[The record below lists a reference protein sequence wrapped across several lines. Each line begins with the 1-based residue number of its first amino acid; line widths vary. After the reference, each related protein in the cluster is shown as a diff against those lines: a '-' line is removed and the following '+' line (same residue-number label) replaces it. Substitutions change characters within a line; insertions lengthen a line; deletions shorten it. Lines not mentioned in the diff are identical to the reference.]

1 MADHAKHVKSTYS
14 EQVEYDWGGGISP
27 FRVSYGKIMIWF
39 FLFTD
44 ALTFGSFLVSLG
56 WARYQAQ
63 TAWPI
68 GEETFTAIPF
78 FGTGFPLWYVAFMT
92 FLLIL
97 SSVTMVLAVEA
108 GHRMDRKNV
117 IKWLVLTIIGGL
129 TFLGSQ
135 AWEWTHFI
143 HGSHFGRVELADG
156 SLANVIPGTNGD
168 DAVFGE
174 IKGFKVTEAG
184 RTYKMGQ
191 VLTEKNVDLDEE
203 WKHAAEAG
211 HIFDNGKVIKLSDGS
226 VASIDKA
233 ADQNVRLVIKSPGS
247 KYQQRQMIDGAE
259 ATKLYYEAFDG
270 TAGKVFYGANIKTEN
285 EYGPNMYA
293 NYFFFITGF
302 HGFHVTIGVLIN
314 IIVLINVL
322 IGTYTKR
329 GHYEMVEKSGLYWH
343 FVDLVWV
350 FVFTF
355 FYLV

>member
-1 MADHAKHVKSTYS
+1 MAENATQTLV
-14 EQVEYDWGGGISP
+14 EQVNTEWGGHRSP
-27 FRVSYGKIMIWF
+27 FKVSYGKIMMWF
-39 FLFTD
+39 FLFSD

-56 WARYQAQ
+56 FARFQAQ
-63 TAWPI
+63 ELWPI
-68 GEETFTAIPF
+68 GEQTFTAIPF
-78 FGTGFPLWYVAFMT
+78 FGTGYPLMYVAFMT

-108 GHRMDRKNV
+108 GHRMNRRDV
-117 IKWLVLTIIGGL
+117 IKWLGLTIIGGL
-129 TFLGSQ
+129 MFLGSQ

-156 SLANVIPGTNGD
+156 SLANVVTGPNGS

-174 IKGFKVTEAG
+174 INSFKVTSAG
-184 RTYKMGQ
+184 HEYKAGQ
-191 VLTEKNVDLDEE
+191 VITTANMDLEHE

-211 HIFDNGKVIKLSDGS
+211 RITDNGKTIKLEDGS
-226 VASIDKA
+226 IATVNKA
-233 ADQNVRLVIKSPGS
+233 KDQNIRLVVKKNGG
-247 KYQQRQMIDGAE
+247 KYKMRDVIDGADAE
-259 ATKLYYEAFDG
+259 KLYYSAFDG
-270 TAGKVFYGANIKTEN
+270 TRGKVIYGANIKTEN

-302 HGFHVTIGVLIN
+302 HGFHVTIGVIIN
-314 IIVLINVL
+314 IIIFINVL
-322 IGTYTKR
+322 AKTYERR

-355 FYLV
+355 FYLI

>member
-1 MADHAKHVKSTYS
+1 MADHAKHVKSTFS

-27 FRVSYGKIMIWF
+27 FRVSYGKIMMWF
-39 FLFTD
+39 FLFSD
-44 ALTFGSFLVSLG
+44 ALTFGSFLTALG
-56 WARYQAQ
+56 WARYQTQ
-63 TAWPI
+63 FSWPV
-68 GEETFTAIPF
+68 GEETFSAIPF

-108 GHRMDRKNV
+108 GHRMDRKGV
-117 IKWLVLTIIGGL
+117 TKWLLLTIIGGL

-156 SLANVIPGTNGD
+156 SLANVIPGANGS

-174 IKGFKVTEAG
+174 VKSFKITEAG
-184 RTYKMGQ
+184 STYKMGQ
-191 VLTEKNVDLDEE
+191 VLTNADINLDKE
-203 WKHAAEAG
+203 WRKGAESG
-211 HIFDNGKVIKLSDGS
+211 RISDNGRVIKLKDGS
-226 VASIDKA
+226 VASINKE
-233 ADQNVRLVIKSPGS
+233 ADQNVRLVVKTNGS
-247 KYQQRQMIDGAE
+247 KYGMRDVIDGSE
-259 ATKLYYEAFDG
+259 ATKLYYGAFDG
-270 TAGKVFYGANIKTEN
+270 TAGKVVYGANIKAEN

-302 HGFHVTIGVLIN
+302 HGFHVTIGVIVN
-314 IIVLINVL
+314 IIVFINVL
-322 IGTYTKR
+322 IGTYQRR

-355 FYLV
+355 FYLI